1 MKEESIMF
9 IKMKKLKNQ
18 SAFTLI
24 EVLAA
29 VILLSIVIILT
40 LSIFPHMANLNDKSE
55 NNLNTV
61 SVGKEIL
68 YKMRDV
74 FFSEIDTGSVVTLNT
89 SNDLPINL
97 TEIKCNKVTYESTC
111 PKNGPII
118 LKGTYEYFEKN
129 YNVEITIQTT
139 IESGTKSFRKLK
151 IDIKNSNNTVLTTTH
166 GYLKY

>member
-1 MKEESIMF
+1 MFVNMKE
-9 IKMKKLKNQ
+9 LKNQ

-40 LSIFPHMANLNDKSE
+40 LSIFPQMANLNDKSE

-61 SVGKEIL
+61 SAGKEIL

-74 FFSEIDTGSVVTLNT
+74 IFSEIDTGSIVTLNT
-89 SNDLPINL
+89 SNDLPIHL
-97 TEIKCNKVTYESTC
+97 TEIKCNKVTFESTTC
-111 PKNGPII
+111 PQDGPII
-118 LKGTYEYFEKN
+118 LKGTYKYFEKN

-151 IDIKNSNNTVLTTTH
+151 IDIKDSKNTVLTTTH
-166 GYLKY
+166 GYIKK